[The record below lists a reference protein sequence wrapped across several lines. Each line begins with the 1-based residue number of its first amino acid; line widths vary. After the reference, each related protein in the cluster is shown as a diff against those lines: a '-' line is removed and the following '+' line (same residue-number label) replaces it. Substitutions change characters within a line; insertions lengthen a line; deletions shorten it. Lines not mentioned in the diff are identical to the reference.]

1 MRSGFIVSGS
11 LTNQRSGLAIRPYA
25 EATPFSIADLSVCI
39 CVMVAVR
46 GRPSGLPGVS
56 VTRIANLRTAATF
69 TCLAM
74 SRGGLNPSRRLP

>member
-1 MRSGFIVSGS
+1 MPSLNCIFRSA
-11 LTNQRSGLAIRPYA
+11 L
-25 EATPFSIADLSVCI
+25 D
-39 CVMVAVR
+39 VMVAVR

-74 SRGGLNPSRRLP
+74 SRGG